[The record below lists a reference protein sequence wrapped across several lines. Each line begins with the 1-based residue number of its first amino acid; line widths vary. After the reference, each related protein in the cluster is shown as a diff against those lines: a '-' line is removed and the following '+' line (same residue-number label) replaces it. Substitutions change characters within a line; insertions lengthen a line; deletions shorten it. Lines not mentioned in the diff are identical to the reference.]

1 MKKQLFVAITAFLLL
16 TLGLFVACHEKET
29 TPEKQGLER
38 FVSTYHDAVY
48 VGANE
53 DFGVSFVT
61 GEAEKLIVIDGKV
74 GETAPF
80 ATLTVTPL
88 SAGLFNN
95 TYTYVLK
102 GESGEKTGDLTKDV
116 IGATFSAE
124 VPAAE
129 EIGKVLSV
137 AVVAEGISESEIPLA
152 NKVEGCLGWREILAR
167 AEQALETEITAETD
181 TGELPREIYVKLV
194 NALSDSEAPYYY
206 YVSFMKSPSDYWALL
221 LDPETGEII
230 SKKV

>member
-1 MKKQLFVAITAFLLL
+1 MKKQLFVAITAILLL
-16 TLGLFVACHEKET
+16 TLGLFVACKET
-29 TPEKQGLER
+29 PPEPEKQGLER
-38 FVSTYHDAVY
+38 FVSTYHEAVY

-102 GESGEKTGDLTKDV
+102 GETGEKTGDLSKDV

-124 VPAAE
+124 VAGAGEIGKILSVTVVSEGILESEVDLVNKQEGGLSWREALSAAEKALAE
-129 EIGKVLSV
+129 EI
-137 AVVAEGISESEIPLA
+137 AAESD
-152 NKVEGCLGWREILAR
+152 
-167 AEQALETEITAETD
+167 TD
-181 TGELPREIYVKLV
+181 EFPREIYVKLV
-194 NALSDSEAPYYY
+194 NALADSDAPYYY
-206 YVSFMKSPSDYWALL
+206 YVSFMKSSSDYWALL
-221 LDPETGEII
+221 LDPVTGEII

>member
-1 MKKQLFVAITAFLLL
+1 MKKQLFVAVTAFLLL
-16 TLGLFVACHEKET
+16 TLGLFVACHEEAP

-53 DFGVSFVT
+53 EFSVSFVT

-80 ATLTVTPL
+80 ATITVTPL

-102 GESGEKTGDLTKDV
+102 GETGEKRGDLEKDV

-124 VPAAE
+124 VPSAG
-129 EIGKVLSV
+129 EIGKVLSIT
-137 AVVAEGISESEIPLA
+137 VVAEGIRESEVALT
-152 NKVEGCLGWREILAR
+152 NRVEGCLTWREILAR
-167 AEQALETEITAETD
+167 AEQALEAEITAESD
-181 TGELPREIYVKLV
+181 TGELPREIYVKVVGTLEG
-194 NALSDSEAPYYY
+194 ADAPQYY